1 MPSWCQQFC
10 SKLRDSVWF
19 HADVFVILILTA
31 HISLDKMIKK
41 IKNPLET
48 SVLQNKHSDHLYTTL
63 LNTEDKSPPVQVA
76 VLDFIRPRGGGLFLL
91 SAPYP
96 SSSHCSKCSW
106 ENKTAIPLGH
116 QEAEAEILLLLP
128 LLLLLLWT
136 NIWTSL
142 QYPVPVTGYSL
153 WLPGLQDTGSF
164 PVAEV
169 WMNVLQLIS
178 TLLCSSSSVPA
189 RLINHLKYT
198 NKSPSP
204 SLLK

>member
-63 LNTEDKSPPVQVA
+63 LNTEDKSPSVQVA

-116 QEAEAEILLLLP
+116 QEAEAEILLLL
-128 LLLLLLWT
+128 LLWT
-136 NIWTSL
+136 NIWTSYSI
-142 QYPVPVTGYSL
+142 QYLSL
-153 WLPGLQDTGSF
+153 DTPSDCLDFRTLVLSQWLRFG
-164 PVAEV
+164 
-169 WMNVLQLIS
+169 WMS
-178 TLLCSSSSVPA
+178 CSSFLHSSVPA
-189 RLINHLKYT
+189 PLFQLVW
-198 NKSPSP
+198 
-204 SLLK
+204 